1 MRRSGDIALT
11 GIALV
16 FRRKWDQRFE
26 SASLQRGVTSEPF
39 SEHFAR
45 GALTVYG
52 TVLIGGFVLDVHG
65 SVPRARAYCKW
76 FRPIADP
83 LTLHQADQARA
94 DFAAKCISLIC
105 DAHIIPFPELQHR

>member
-1 MRRSGDIALT
+1 VAL
-11 GIALV
+11 AL
-16 FRRKWDQRFE
+16 KWDHEFE
-26 SASLQRGVTSEPF
+26 SAFLQRGVTSEPF

-65 SVPRARAYCKW
+65 SVARARAYCKW

-105 DAHIIPFPELQHR
+105 DAHIIPFPELQQR